1 MSIWGK
7 DPATAAT
14 IELTALFSA
23 LLMPFEEAMTAPLRP
38 LPERPTYSLGE
49 VQAYRNEINA
59 QRKRHND
66 AARAAVENARK
77 TFDRLKDMLAES
89 IAQSILLSQQL
100 DQANALLAQREALL
114 AEREAEIEVLL
125 DVQDAVRERLA
136 AGHPNPMGALQ
147 ITEEIATS

>member
-7 DPATAAT
+7 DPAMAAT
-14 IELTALFSA
+14 MELTALFTA
-23 LLMPFEEAMTAPLRP
+23 LIMPFEEAMTAPLRP
-38 LPERPTYSLGE
+38 LPERATYSVGE

-89 IAQSILLSQQL
+89 VAQNIILRQQL
-100 DQANALLAQREALL
+100 DQANALLAQREAAL

-136 AGHPNPMGALQ
+136 AGHPNPLDVLQ
-147 ITEEIATS
+147 VTDERAAS